1 MKSALLSGDQ
11 RKEMILPRPK
21 LDPPASQ
28 PEQIRLAAKPAIGP
42 AAQVAAEKEARLL
55 TSQTEQAPNSS
66 LGAYEKVV
74 SGSAGRLAQP
84 QQAPLGKAPD
94 KAFPQTASGPAVA
107 GTSHIG
113 ENAADKKPPSSLP
126 GIGAAGRIPV
136 PYEENEPEIYLP
148 VKRQTAIPAVRDFIS
163 SPFSFSDEASK
174 PKAAGEAPG
183 DTGFEAAAAE
193 PPREE
198 AGLQPFGEKRQRL
211 VGEAFRTY
219 LIIEYGDDE
228 LLLIDKHAAH
238 ERILYEKLKKESG
251 KSCAQYLLEPI
262 PVTLDKNEYAAVLEN
277 QKLFW
282 EAGFEVED
290 FGGGSVLVRSAP
302 LSLEQEDIASSLMEI
317 AGHLLENKTDMST
330 EKLDWLY
337 HNIACRAAVKAGQIT
352 SDQELIAL
360 AVALRENPEIR
371 YCPHGRPVSITLK
384 KREIEKQ
391 FGRIQ

>member
-1 MKSALLSGDQ
+1 MGWLLFHNSDTDSHTSQASETGT
-11 RKEMILPRPK
+11 EVH
-21 LDPPASQ
+21 DPTHGHDLQQNEAGEWTCSMHP
-28 PEQIRLAAKPAIGP
+28 QIRQDKP
-42 AAQVAAEKEARLL
+42 
-55 TSQTEQAPNSS
+55 
-66 LGAYEKVV
+66 
-74 SGSAGRLAQP
+74 
-84 QQAPLGKAPD
+84 GKCPICAMD
-94 KAFPQTASGPAVA
+94 
-107 GTSHIG
+107 
-113 ENAADKKPPSSLP
+113 L
-126 GIGAAGRIPV
+126 IPV
-136 PYEENEPEIYLP
+136 R
-148 VKRQTAIPAVRDFIS
+148 KS
-163 SPFSFSDEASK
+163 SFSDKAIDPNAIQLSEE
-174 PKAAGEAPG
+174 AAGEKP
-183 DTGFEAAAAE
+183 ESSRQAAAAE